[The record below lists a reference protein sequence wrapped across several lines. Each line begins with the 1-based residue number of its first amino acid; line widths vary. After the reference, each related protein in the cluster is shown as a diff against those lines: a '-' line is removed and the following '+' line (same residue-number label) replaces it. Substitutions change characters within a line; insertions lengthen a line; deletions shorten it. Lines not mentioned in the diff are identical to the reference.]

1 MNNLNTSPSPQ
12 SRPPKIGLALGCGG
26 AKALVHMG
34 VLKAL
39 EDHNIP
45 IHAVSGC
52 SMGAYVGALWAT
64 GVSADKMIHLAAE
77 MRDKKSLKQLA
88 DPAVP
93 PIKGLFYGNKVKE
106 RLRETIGT
114 PRIEDL
120 DRKFIA
126 IAANLE
132 NYQRVVFNS
141 GDLLEAVHASC
152 AMPGIIVPVTVN
164 GIRCVD
170 GGVIDPVP
178 VYALKKYTDVDY
190 VIAVSTTPSL
200 NDIDSDLALEAE
212 YTTVSLNLTEEDESA
227 TDWIKSKLSDIGKK
241 YNPTAEG
248 NMLDTLRRSLKAS
261 QIRIAHDA
269 CKNADLSISPVCM
282 ESKWDDYERYEY
294 FISLGAKAAI
304 DSINDIKT
312 LISPSSV

>member
-1 MNNLNTSPSPQ
+1 MTHPNDSTTK
-12 SRPPKIGLALGCGG
+12 PPKIGLALGCGG
-26 AKALVHMG
+26 AKALAHMG

-45 IHAVSGC
+45 IHAVAGC
-52 SMGAYVGALWAT
+52 SMGSYVGALWAS
-64 GVSADKMIHLAAE
+64 GISANEMIHLAAE
-77 MRDKKSLKQLA
+77 MRDKKALKQLA

-114 PRIEDL
+114 PKIEDL

-200 NDIDSDLALEAE
+200 NDIDSDVALEA
-212 YTTVSLNLTEEDESA
+212 VSVIPSLNKLDEQDES
-227 TDWIKSKLSDIGKK
+227 TGDWIKSKLSDLGKK
-241 YNPTAEG
+241 YNPASKG

-269 CKNADLSISPVCM
+269 CKRADVSISPVCM
-282 ESKWDDYERYEY
+282 ESSIFMYLDEY
-294 FISLGAKAAI
+294 SMK
-304 DSINDIKT
+304 DIKH
-312 LISPSSV
+312 LYEKYLRF